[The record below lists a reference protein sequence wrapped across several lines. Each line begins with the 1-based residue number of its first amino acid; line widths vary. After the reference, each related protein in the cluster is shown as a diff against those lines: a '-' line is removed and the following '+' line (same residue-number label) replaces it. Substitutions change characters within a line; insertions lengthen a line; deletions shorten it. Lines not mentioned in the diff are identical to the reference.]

1 MRGNSGTL
9 NTKAKP
15 SLADIG
21 TYFLTLGATG
31 FGGPVA
37 LADYLRRE
45 RAAVARTIAHYE
57 GHAPFR
63 RGDSENAEALG
74 DRFDADL

>member
-1 MRGNSGTL
+1 MTYSAHEFADPG
-9 NTKAKP
+9 
-15 SLADIG
+15 LARAI
-21 TYFLTLGATG
+21 
-31 FGGPVA
+31 
-37 LADYLRRE
+37 ADYLRRE

-63 RGDSENAEALG
+63 RGDNENAEALG